1 MLCGF
6 MGSGKTTIFKRLM
19 ENSPKV
25 SGFDLDDLVQEK
37 ISLDGEDLG
46 QAIER
51 VGFEEFRLVERALL
65 IEKLK
70 EQGNVLISLG
80 GGSLSPEVLEIIS
93 KDQDIKLIWLKTDF
107 ETCWERI
114 SGSKNRPL
122 VKKGKDFLKKLFL
135 ERESIYCSADIVLN
149 IEAQQRITC
158 FEELDDE
165 CQVKA

>member
-1 MLCGF
+1 

-25 SGFDLDDLVQEK
+25 LGFDLDNLVQEK

-51 VGFEEFRLVERALL
+51 IGFEEFRLVESHLL
-65 IEKLK
+65 TEKLK
-70 EQGNVLISLG
+70 EQGDCLISLG
-80 GGSLSPEVLEIIS
+80 GGSLSPEILELIS
-93 KDQDIKLIWLKTDF
+93 KDKGAKLVWVKTDF

-114 SGSKNRPL
+114 SGSTERPL
-122 VKKGKDFLKKLFL
+122 VKKGKEALKQLFE
-135 ERESIYCSADIVLN
+135 EREAIYCSANIALE
-149 IEAQQRITC
+149 IEAQQRVSN